1 MELKGNILITG
12 SGGQLGS
19 ELRALLG
26 ERPNIFYTD
35 VKELDITKSEQ
46 VERFLFEKSIDIIV
60 NCAAYTAVDRAE
72 EEEDVALRVNRDAP
86 ENLAKGA
93 LAVWRAGSSG
103 KGGPLLIHIS
113 TDYVFDGKGHRPYT
127 ENSLTAPVS
136 AYGRTKLAGEK
147 AILDSGCNAIIIRT
161 SWLYSAYGTNFV
173 KTITR
178 LASEREKLDVVFD
191 QVGTPTY
198 AGDLAKVIGNII
210 SAWELAEPS
219 SLKSLPGV
227 YHFSN
232 EGVCSWYDFAKE
244 IVKQSRRAEIQTVT
258 KDCRINPV
266 TSDKFVTKAVR
277 PAYSVLDKG
286 KIKSTFGIEIRHWR
300 EPLEDENFW
309 RAISVDSDAKTTQS

>member
-1 MELKGNILITG
+1 MMEPKGNILITG

-19 ELRALLG
+19 ELRSLLG
-26 ERPNIFYTD
+26 ERSNVFYTD

-46 VERFLFEKSIDIIV
+46 VEQFLFDNKIDVIV

-72 EEEDVALRVNRDAP
+72 EEEETAMRVNRDAP

-93 LAVWRAGSSG
+93 LAVWRAGISG

-113 TDYVFDGKGHRPYT
+113 TDYVFDGTGHRPYR
-127 ENSLTAPVS
+127 EDSPTAPAS
-136 AYGRTKLAGEK
+136 AYGRTKLAGEEAVLK
-147 AILDSGCNAIIIRT
+147 SGCNGIIIRT
-161 SWLYSAYGTNFV
+161 SWLYSGYGANFV
-173 KTITR
+173 KTIYR
-178 LASEREKLDVVFD
+178 LSGERDSLDVVFD

-198 AGDLAKVIGNII
+198 AGDLAAVICKVMAVWE
-210 SAWELAEPS
+210 SADEKKRRELC
-219 SLKSLPGV
+219 GI

-244 IVKQSRRAEIQTVT
+244 IINQGGVVIKGAEE
-258 KDCRINPV
+258 KRCRVIPV

-286 KIKSTFGIEIRHWR
+286 KIKNTFGVEIRHWM
-300 EPLEDENFW
+300 EPLKDESFW
-309 RAISVDSDAKTTQS
+309 KMIIES